1 MRLATGV
8 GRFHSGC
15 MSSTRLDEILL
26 FALPVVVIV
35 IGLLWNI
42 GRSIDRVARN
52 LERLAEAQE
61 QSAARPK
68 E

>member
-1 MRLATGV
+1 
-8 GRFHSGC
+8 

>member
-1 MRLATGV
+1 
-8 GRFHSGC
+8 

-35 IGLLWNI
+35 VGLLWNI
-42 GRSIDRVARN
+42 GRAIDRVARK

-61 QSAARPK
+61 KSLSKPK